1 MQILSNPN
9 ATESAKRLMAYLEE
23 TAGNGI
29 ITGQHTQ
36 TIPMNEITYI
46 RENTGKE
53 PMLRGFELL
62 AYSPNINYDDASEE
76 CLDEV
81 YRNRGTVDVAIDWAK
96 TSGGIVTLT
105 FHWYSPMGGRDK
117 SFYTENTD
125 FNPERILTEGTP
137 EREAFYS
144 DMDVIAEQLKRFRDE
159 DIPILWRPFHEADG
173 TWFWWGSKG
182 PVVASELYCLMYE
195 YYTNVH
201 HLNNLIWVW
210 NCPVKEAYPGDEY
223 VDIVSVDVY
232 LEKRDATD
240 YCADYE
246 RLIANTSR
254 NKVAALAEVGY
265 IPDIDMLERTKI
277 PWAYYMTWSKEFCIG
292 EQYNSTD
299 SLKKMY
305 TSSYA
310 VKM

>member
-96 TSGGIVTLT
+96 ASGGIVTLT

-210 NCPVKEAYPGDEY
+210 NCPIKEAYPGDEY

>member
-96 TSGGIVTLT
+96 ASGGIVTLT

-125 FNPERILTEGTP
+125 FNPKRILTEGTP

-210 NCPVKEAYPGDEY
+210 NCPIKEAYPGDEY